1 MTLSRKL
8 ATLILE
14 KNISVSDITE
24 MLTKYKLTSLLPTIL
39 REVKQM
45 NKGESK
51 KDMILIESPFELGE
65 KAIAHIKKIIG
76 GEAPHEV
83 TINKNLLAGWKAR
96 SNGMLY
102 DGSAE
107 RIIKQLVVNS

>member
-8 ATLILE
+8 ATLLLD
-14 KNISVSDITE
+14 KKISVSDVTE
-24 MLTKYKLTSLLPTIL
+24 MLRKYTLLPLLPTIV

-45 NKGESK
+45 SRGELK
-51 KDMILIESPFELGE
+51 KDMILIESPFEIGE

-76 GEAPHEV
+76 RDAPHEV
-83 TINKNLLAGWKAR
+83 TINTNLLAGWKAR
-96 SNGMLY
+96 INGMLY

-107 RIIKQLVVNS
+107 RIIKQLEAR

>member
-65 KAIAHIKKIIG
+65 KAIAHIK
-76 GEAPHEV
+76 
-83 TINKNLLAGWKAR
+83 NLLAGWKAR